1 MNRSRADEPLTI
13 AAALSCRLDT
23 ESIEDEVTASGAG
36 ARTVC
41 VLLEVGQLF
50 RGQLA
55 L

>member
-1 MNRSRADEPLTI
+1 MNRSRADEALTI

-23 ESIEDEVTASGAG
+23 ESIKDKVPASGVD